1 MIVAKQGSASGWE
14 LFDIDGK
21 EVLSETYDDISVWSS
36 YIIVQRDNQY
46 GFAENPNRLWIGFLK
61 LRGCYKMY
69 CRHCGKN
76 LPDGASFC
84 PGCGKSL
91 IFTIPNSNYM
101 GEARTFWKE
110 YLRFA
115 KAFVQRLGIKKMTAI
130 LSVVILT
137 VVLVIIVGAGGKHD
151 LSGVYQTADF
161 FPFQQIEFDKS
172 GHFSAVYYD
181 GGYSETYTG
190 KYQKQSNGEY
200 ACRFTDGSSS
210 SGSPV
215 LNYEASSMGDQCE
228 VAVRKIDENALEV
241 WMVPKIGYWAW
252 NGKTVYFYK

>member
-1 MIVAKQGSASGWE
+1 MIVAKQGSASGGG

-46 GFAENPNRLWIGFLK
+46 GFAENLNRLWIGFFK

-91 IFTIPNSNYM
+91 IFTIPNSNCM
-101 GEARTFWKE
+101 GEARTFRKE

-130 LSVVILT
+130 LSVVILA

-161 FPFQQIEFDKS
+161 SHSNRLNSIKAGIFLRYIMMVVIRKPIRGNIRNRAMANMPVVLRMEVLP
-172 GHFSAVYYD
+172 AV
-181 GGYSETYTG
+181 
-190 KYQKQSNGEY
+190 
-200 ACRFTDGSSS
+200 
-210 SGSPV
+210 
-215 LNYEASSMGDQCE
+215 
-228 VAVRKIDENALEV
+228 VR
-241 WMVPKIGYWAW
+241 Y
-252 NGKTVYFYK
+252 